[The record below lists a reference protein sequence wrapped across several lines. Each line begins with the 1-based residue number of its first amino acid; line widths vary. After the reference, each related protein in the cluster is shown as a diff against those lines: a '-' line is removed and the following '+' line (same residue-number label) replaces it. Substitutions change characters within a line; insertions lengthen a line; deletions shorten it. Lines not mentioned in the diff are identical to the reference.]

1 MSAQPPAAERPPL
14 LRFDGLVK
22 QYRAGES
29 VVRAV
34 DDVSLDVAA
43 GELVALYGPS
53 GSGKSTLLLIA
64 AALTAP
70 DRGRVVVDGRV
81 VTGLGEREA
90 ADYRMLQLGFV
101 PQQIDL
107 LGGATAVDNAGAK
120 LIGMGLGRREARRR
134 VQPLLEELGL
144 ADRLR
149 HRPDQ
154 LSMGERQRVMIAR
167 ALSTE
172 PRVVLADEPT
182 GALDSERKRETLALL
197 RRLTKDR
204 GMATLLVTHDGHAV
218 DYADRVHVL
227 RDGRLVAADD
237 HDPVLPLRQ

>member
-1 MSAQPPAAERPPL
+1 MSPPSSGPTTPPL
-14 LRFDGLVK
+14 LRFDRLVK
-22 QYRAGES
+22 QYRAGDS
-29 VVRAV
+29 IVRAV
-34 DDVSLDVAA
+34 DEVSLDVAG

-64 AALTAP
+64 AALASP
-70 DRGRVVVDGRV
+70 DRGSVVVDGRE
-81 VTGLGEREA
+81 VTGLSARDA

-107 LGGATAVDNAGAK
+107 LGGATAVDNAGSK

-134 VQPLLEELGL
+134 VIPLLDELGL
-144 ADRLR
+144 SHRLQ

-167 ALSTE
+167 ALSTD

-197 RRLTKDR
+197 QRLTKTR
-204 GMATLLVTHDGHAV
+204 GMATLLVTHDWHAV
-218 DYADRVHVL
+218 AYADRTHVL
-227 RDGRLVAADD
+227 RDGRLVDPDD
-237 HDPVLPLRQ
+237 RDPVLPLRP